1 MLVVLDTNVLIS
13 VLLLLAEGSPPAQL
27 IVHWRQGRFDLLT
40 AAGRL
45 INELRSLA
53 VVVEMLPP
61 VAASAGPYDNYLPS
75 IAAGGQADFFVTGDK
90 ADLLA
95 LGTHAGTKI
104 VSVRDFITL
113 SRLPS

>member
-27 IVHWRQGRFDLLT
+27 IMHWRQGRFDLLT

-53 VVVEMLPP
+53 VVVRCCRRWLRPRALTTIICRRSP
-61 VAASAGPYDNYLPS
+61 LAARRISL
-75 IAAGGQADFFVTGDK
+75 
-90 ADLLA
+90 
-95 LGTHAGTKI
+95 
-104 VSVRDFITL
+104 
-113 SRLPS
+113 